1 MLDCSCQRPRPGAQ
15 ASRVVPKL
23 TGNDPRKMLLL
34 TAVLC
39 ARTYKYKQTAV
50 RVSGT
55 HVSPSL
61 TRPMHS
67 GLVSR
72 RDAAATCDRAA
83 RHGMAWHRHRRR
95 RRHSVADKS
104 YQCLLLLPANSRQAG
119 RQARQALR
127 HTGARRYAYS
137 SLYAPCMGPP
147 RPPPRRHRHHR
158 SFLRRIVPASPG
170 ESLAVGRAPQ
180 PCAVKV
186 IQVKVTLDVTAR
198 EDVLSVSCRSMAAK
212 ARH

>member
-1 MLDCSCQRPRPGAQ
+1 
-15 ASRVVPKL
+15 
-23 TGNDPRKMLLL
+23 
-34 TAVLC
+34 
-39 ARTYKYKQTAV
+39 
-50 RVSGT
+50 
-55 HVSPSL
+55 
-61 TRPMHS
+61 MHS

-83 RHGMAWHRHRRR
+83 RHGMAWHGTAT
-95 RRHSVADKS
+95 VAGAGAGTASLTKATNACCC
-104 YQCLLLLPANSRQAG
+104 CLRTAG
-119 RQARQALR
+119 RQTGPAGSAPHRCSPGRLLFSLRAL
-127 HTGARRYAYS
+127 HGS
-137 SLYAPCMGPP
+137 GGPP

-170 ESLAVGRAPQ
+170 ESLAVGRAAQ

-198 EDVLSVSCRSMAAK
+198 DDVLSVSCRSMAAT